1 MPAMLAST
9 KKIALVLL
17 IAALPLQASAAIV
30 IPRCQQ
36 DVAAARDH
44 AHHDGHQH
52 DHGAPAQ
59 DHDHPLKAGDPGSD
73 HCSAGSAIAPPAA
86 PFGWAGGPAVQRY
99 SFAFTRCS
107 SFVPEQPQRPPL
119 V

>member
-1 MPAMLAST
+1 MPARI

-17 IAALPLQASAAIV
+17 IAALPLQALAAIV
-30 IPRCQQ
+30 MPLCRQ
-36 DVAAARDH
+36 DVAAASAHDH

-59 DHDHPLKAGDPGSD
+59 DHDHPLKAGDLGSD
-73 HCSAGSAIAPPAA
+73 HCSAESAIAPPAA